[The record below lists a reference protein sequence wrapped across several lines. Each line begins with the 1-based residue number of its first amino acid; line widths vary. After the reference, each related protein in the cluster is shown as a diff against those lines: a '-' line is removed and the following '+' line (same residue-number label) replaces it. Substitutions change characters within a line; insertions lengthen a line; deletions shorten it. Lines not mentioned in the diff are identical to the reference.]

1 MCTWQLRVDVLEPSV
16 FLQYMFDI
24 KRLQTI
30 KQEYW
35 QRVEVPA
42 NCLPPSNRLCGLS
55 QGRQLILSR
64 LRLLFC
70 MFHKVLRVSNGPLLL
85 RLQSVESATRTGPAS
100 ATTTPTLTWQRRRV
114 RRRRRR
120 RWARPLHVARTTTN
134 VRCRLAF
141 NYVEQQKAS
150 LSASSGM
157 SWCLSWHTHKH
168 YIFQKISVYENS
180 DGLKLSEDQWQLMS
194 PSTYFFFVCSCRQL
208 RRPQMAPSSP
218 TTTVTSAWGTRTPTG
233 RRARPRSWCPALTV
247 DAPVSPQS
255 PQRGGFPLKRQV
267 FSLRQY

>member
-1 MCTWQLRVDVLEPSV
+1 
-16 FLQYMFDI
+16 MFDI

-168 YIFQKISVYENS
+168 YISQKSQFMRTRMASSCQKINGSPCPLRLIFFLSVPADS
-180 DGLKLSEDQWQLMS
+180 SE
-194 PSTYFFFVCSCRQL
+194 
-208 RRPQMAPSSP
+208 
-218 TTTVTSAWGTRTPTG
+218 G
-233 RRARPRSWCPALTV
+233 PRWHHH
-247 DAPVSPQS
+247 
-255 PQRGGFPLKRQV
+255 PQRLLWLLPGGPGLQQEDGPGGGAGVLLWLWTLRWV
-267 FSLRQY
+267 PSLHNVEGFH